1 MVVIEIEKGLQEVGI
16 YLRSKLE
23 AIKKGN
29 AINAS
34 LVISYPTLGCSI
46 ANPWLHDHCEFFKR
60 HLSNREVR
68 WLRAL
73 EERDILALL
82 VFFTVGF
89 FIHPLVVIDTPKD
102 EGAGVD
108 LCDISFR

>member
-1 MVVIEIEKGLQEVGI
+1 MGLLEVGI

-23 AIKKGN
+23 AVKKGN

-34 LVISYPTLGCSI
+34 RNLQTQRRAVQSQILGCTTIVNFSS
-46 ANPWLHDHCEFFKR
+46 ATYQ
-60 HLSNREVR
+60 NREVR
-68 WLRAL
+68 WLRASK
-73 EERDILALL
+73 ERDILELL

-89 FIHPLVVIDTPKD
+89 FVHPLVAINTPKD

>member
-34 LVISYPTLGCSI
+34 LVISKPNAG
-46 ANPWLHDHCEFFKR
+46 
-60 HLSNREVR
+60 LSNRKS
-68 WLRAL
+68 WAAQSLWIFQA
-73 EERDILALL
+73 
-82 VFFTVGF
+82 
-89 FIHPLVVIDTPKD
+89 PLIKT
-102 EGAGVD
+102 G
-108 LCDISFR
+108 R